1 LFFNSSIKT
10 RKQTLKISRQT
21 HQAYNDH
28 SFCSAEAAKYKI
40 PS

>member
-1 LFFNSSIKT
+1 MFSNSSTKS

-28 SFCSAEAAKYKI
+28 SFCSAEAAKHKI